1 MCRCSKTCSK
11 VSVCLGLLLG
21 VAGIAL
27 LAAGAL
33 SLANISINVPGQN
46 LDGIEVSASIDGA
59 MTGTLMAPSDLNCPY
74 TIFIE
79 KAASCPT
86 FSSTAVITTGAT
98 LDTSLCGSEELPD
111 EGPQR
116 APARRGLQD
125 LDWTIGA
132 SETMITDLKLAAT
145 VTFDTDTDV
154 TLTSGEDMWSMQLCD
169 VFSEVFSVAGTA
181 IAAIMVACGVVLLL
195 AGLITFF
202 IGLCCC
208 CCCAAKAEG

>member
-154 TLTSGEDMWSMQLCD
+154 TLTSGENMWSMQLCD

-181 IAAIMVACGVVLLL
+181 IAAVTKRRGLLW
-195 AGLITFF
+195 GCPTETRVRKFR
-202 IGLCCC
+202 GCRTTGP
-208 CCCAAKAEG
+208 EP